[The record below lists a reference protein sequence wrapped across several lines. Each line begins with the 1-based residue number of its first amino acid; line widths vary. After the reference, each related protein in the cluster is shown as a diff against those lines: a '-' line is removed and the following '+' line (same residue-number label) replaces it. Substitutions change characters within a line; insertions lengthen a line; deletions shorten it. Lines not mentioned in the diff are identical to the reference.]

1 MIKTLFII
9 FLLGILSAC
18 QPVDIQQ
25 VDIAAP
31 APKRTV
37 LKVGTLYGPQIY
49 LNSELGETGFD
60 FEMAQRFADYLSVPL
75 EMIPY
80 TDRKALFKA
89 LKNNEIDIIAAGIA
103 KTPNRSKQFKLGP
116 TLYKVNQVLV
126 YKEGTPEPKDIGT
139 LSGEIT
145 VMANSS
151 SVNTL
156 TQLQKDHPEL
166 MWNQVDDKDNEE
178 LFALVAKGKLNYTIS
193 DSNSLLIN
201 QRFLPELRA
210 GMILEEKIEVV
221 WLLPPKDS
229 DRLMSQL
236 LAFWHKE
243 KRAGTLEHLNEKYFG
258 HVKRFDYVDT
268 RAFIRAID
276 NILPEYRSMFEEY
289 AGDLDWR
296 KLAAASYQESH
307 WNPKARSP
315 TGVRGMMMLTQPT
328 ATYVGVDNRL
338 DAEQSIRGG
347 AFYLKDM
354 MDRLSESI
362 PESQRI
368 WFALAAYNIGLGHVE
383 DARKLTESMGMNPS
397 AWRDVK
403 KVLPLLQQSKYYK
416 QTRYGYA
423 RGSEAVHYVDSI
435 RRYYDTLVWVDNQ
448 TKQMDVIDESDSME
462 IIAEEVNIN
471 TNVSAQKP

>member
-1 MIKTLFII
+1 MIKTLLII
-9 FLLGILSAC
+9 LLCGILSAC
-18 QPVDIQQ
+18 QPVDIHK

-49 LNSELGETGFD
+49 LNSELGESGFD
-60 FEMAQRFADYLSVPL
+60 FEMAQRFADYLALPL
-75 EMIPY
+75 KMIPY
-80 TDRKALFKA
+80 TNRKQLFAA
-89 LKNNEIDIIAAGIA
+89 LKENKIDIIAAGIA
-103 KTPNRSKQFKLGP
+103 KTPNRGQQFKLGP
-116 TLYKVNQVLV
+116 SLYKVNQVLV
-126 YKEGTPEPKDIGT
+126 YKEGTPEPKDIST

-156 TQLQKDHPEL
+156 TKLQKDYPEL
-166 MWNQVDDKDNEE
+166 MWNQVNNKDNEE
-178 LFALVAKGKLNYTIS
+178 LFALIANGELNYTIS

-210 GMILEEKIEVV
+210 GMILEEKVEVV
-221 WLLPPKDS
+221 WLLPPKNS

-243 KRAGTLEHLNEKYFG
+243 RRAGTLEHLNEKYFG

-276 NILPEYRSMFEEY
+276 NILPEYRSFFEQYSGE
-289 AGDLDWR
+289 LDWR

-307 WNPKARSP
+307 WNPRARSP

-328 ATYVGVDNRL
+328 AAYVGVDDRL

-354 MDRLSESI
+354 IERLPDTI
-362 PESQRI
+362 PEAQRI
-368 WFALAAYNIGLGHVE
+368 WFAMASYNIGLGHVE
-383 DARKLTESMGMNPS
+383 DARRLTESMGMDPS

-448 TKQMDVIDESDSME
+448 TKKLEVIEDTEQ
-462 IIAEEVNIN
+462 INVIAEEISTDVH
-471 TNVSAQKP
+471 VSAD

>member
-1 MIKTLFII
+1 MIRTIFII
-9 FLLGILSAC
+9 LLCGMLTAC
-18 QPVDIQQ
+18 QPVDIQK

-60 FEMAQRFADYLSVPL
+60 FEMAQRFADYLAVPL

-80 TDRKALFKA
+80 TDRKALFQA
-89 LKNNEIDIIAAGIA
+89 LKENKIDIIAAGIA
-103 KTPNRSKQFKLGP
+103 KTPNRSEQFKLGP

-166 MWNQVDDKDNEE
+166 MWNQVSDKDNEE
-178 LFALVAKGKLNYTIS
+178 LFALVAKGELNYTIS

-276 NILPEYRSMFEEY
+276 NILPEYRSMFEEH
-289 AGDLDWR
+289 AGELDWR

-307 WNPKARSP
+307 WNPTARSP

-328 ATYVGVDNRL
+328 ATYVGVENRL

-354 MDRLSESI
+354 LARLPDSI

-383 DARKLTESMGMNPS
+383 DARRLTESMGMSPN

-448 TKQMDVIDESDSME
+448 TKQMEVIDESDSME
-462 IIAEEVNIN
+462 VIAEEVNIN
-471 TNVSAQKP
+471 PNVSAPKP